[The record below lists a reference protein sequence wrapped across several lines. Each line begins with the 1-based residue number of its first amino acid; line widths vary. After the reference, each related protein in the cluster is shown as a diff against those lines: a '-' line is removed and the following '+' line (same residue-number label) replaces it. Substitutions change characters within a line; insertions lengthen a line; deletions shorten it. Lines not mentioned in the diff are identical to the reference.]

1 MKIGITQR
9 VEKDIISGEIRDCL
23 DQNWFKLFDVLN
35 LNALQIPNNHIEISN
50 WIKKMEI
57 NGFILSGGNDLSCIN
72 NAKNPSINRD
82 KTEISILKL
91 AQEKNLP
98 VLGICRGL
106 QMINNF
112 FNGDLI
118 PLKNHVNKI
127 HEIKYQ
133 YSQSE
138 KIIRTVNSFHSWGIN
153 KQCLGKEIYP
163 FAWDGEGNIEAIKH
177 KRMNWIGLMWHPE
190 RMKELEKK
198 DEQIFKDL
206 FLE

>member
-1 MKIGITQR
+1 
-9 VEKDIISGEIRDCL
+9 
-23 DQNWFKLFDVLN
+23 
-35 LNALQIPNNHIEISN
+35 
-50 WIKKMEI
+50 
-57 NGFILSGGNDLSCIN
+57 
-72 NAKNPSINRD
+72 
-82 KTEISILKL
+82 
-91 AQEKNLP
+91 
-98 VLGICRGL
+98 
-106 QMINNF
+106 MINNF

-153 KQCLGKEIYP
+153 KQCLGKGIYP
-163 FAWDGEGNIEAIKH
+163 FAWDSEGNIEAIKH
-177 KRMNWIGLMWHPE
+177 KRMDWIGLMWHPE